1 MGSFQSG
8 GMFVGMLFND
18 RIINDQY
25 GFLPLQAF
33 GELKNED
40 WRFAGGLQFDVFAP
54 GVPTMLPFSALA
66 ASGNTRNSFRGQL
79 ALERFLQPS
88 DDVQWTLQG
97 ALSEPVSTT
106 IDPTF
111 RINED
116 NGWPNVEGRIAM
128 GLGRVEGT
136 GLAAMRPFEVGFS
149 GVVGQMRS
157 RTTGPRCTRG
167 GESVGARNRRP
178 LENE

>member
-8 GMFVGMLFND
+8 GMLVGMLFND

-66 ASGNTRNSFRGQL
+66 ASGNTGNSFRGQSRSNASSNRPTMFNGL
-79 ALERFLQPS
+79 CRER
-88 DDVQWTLQG
+88 
-97 ALSEPVSTT
+97 
-106 IDPTF
+106 
-111 RINED
+111 
-116 NGWPNVEGRIAM
+116 
-128 GLGRVEGT
+128 
-136 GLAAMRPFEVGFS
+136 
-149 GVVGQMRS
+149 
-157 RTTGPRCTRG
+157 
-167 GESVGARNRRP
+167 
-178 LENE
+178 